1 MAPRQF
7 SAPKAW
13 KRPYTS
19 IYNDN
24 YRYGNSLYS
33 SALDDI
39 ERKYNESMAK
49 TSYRSDRPD
58 LGLSSMSGQ
67 GGHSAPPPSSSPLPG
82 DSSRF
87 NRRAG
92 AFDSLDAEFGANRVS
107 PTPHVGLTSFG
118 SSELRKSSSFHA
130 YQSIKHLNAMES
142 SLEESRSRRARSRR
156 RPESAYY
163 STDDYTL
170 PPFSPMTPP
179 PHTSHHNIT
188 SPKPN
193 FDSVDAANQALWMD
207 RCRELQSEV
216 DRLNTVLIETESR
229 IKSEAVTVKNKL
241 NMEVTDLLMTID
253 EQERY
258 TKELQSA
265 LKKQQRQIQDLQTG
279 YDSVHRCY
287 ADSMEELSAI
297 QRKAS
302 QLCHEVDN
310 LRSSIDKVSI

>member
-7 SAPKAW
+7 TAPKAW

-24 YRYGNSLYS
+24 YRFGNSLYS
-33 SALDDI
+33 SAIDDI

-67 GGHSAPPPSSSPLPG
+67 GGHSAPVPTSSSSPIPE
-82 DSSRF
+82 SETR
-87 NRRAG
+87 RRARAAG
-92 AFDSLDAEFGANRVS
+92 VFDLLDSDLTSGRIS
-107 PTPHVGLTSFG
+107 PSPAVGLTAFG

-170 PPFSPMTPP
+170 PPFSPLTPP
-179 PHTSHHNIT
+179 PLPTHHH
-188 SPKPN
+188 SPKPT
-193 FDSVDAANQALWMD
+193 FDSVDAQSQALWM
-207 RCRELQSEV
+207 
-216 DRLNTVLIETESR
+216 
-229 IKSEAVTVKNKL
+229 
-241 NMEVTDLLMTID
+241 
-253 EQERY
+253 ERW
-258 TKELQSA
+258 
-265 LKKQQRQIQDLQTG
+265 
-279 YDSVHRCY
+279 
-287 ADSMEELSAI
+287 
-297 QRKAS
+297 
-302 QLCHEVDN
+302 
-310 LRSSIDKVSI
+310 